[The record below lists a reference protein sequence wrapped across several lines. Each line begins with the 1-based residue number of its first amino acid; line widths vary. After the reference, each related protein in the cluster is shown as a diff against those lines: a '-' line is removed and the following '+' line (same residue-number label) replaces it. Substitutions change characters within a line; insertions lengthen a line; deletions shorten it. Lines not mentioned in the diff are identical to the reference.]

1 MTKSSKEYPV
11 MSELTDLNWKRFIP
25 TLNQR
30 PTQPPLDRTQQQ
42 SAYEQLKQSYFAERP
57 PVPTFPLA
65 PTQEMKLSETQQ
77 LQALRDQMKERGL
90 QFEVKEV
97 ETRLEEKKT
106 AETVKQF
113 YCTHRF
119 QTVNAKFGIL
129 PIRYKICGKCGLV
142 K

>member
-1 MTKSSKEYPV
+1 

-42 SAYEQLKQSYFAERP
+42 SAYEQLKQSYFTERP
-57 PVPTFPLA
+57 PVPSFPLA
-65 PTQEMKLSETQQ
+65 PAQELKLSETQQ

-90 QFEVKEV
+90 QMEVKAV

-106 AETVKQF
+106 ADTVKQF
-113 YCTHRF
+113 YCTHTF

-129 PIRYKICGKCGLV
+129 PIRYKICSKCGLV

>member
-1 MTKSSKEYPV
+1 
-11 MSELTDLNWKRFIP
+11 MSELTDLQWKRFIP

-30 PTQPPLDRTQQQ
+30 PTQPPLDREQQQ
-42 SAYEQLKQSYFAERP
+42 SAYEQLKQSYNTERP
-57 PVPTFPLA
+57 PPQVFPVA
-65 PTQEMKLSETQQ
+65 PVQELKLSESQQ

-90 QFEVKEV
+90 EMEVKQVTE
-97 ETRLEEKKT
+97 RLDEKKT

-119 QTVNAKFGIL
+119 QSVNAKFGIF
-129 PIRYKICGKCGLV
+129 PIRYKLCTKCGLV